1 MKKILILLLC
11 AALLLSGCGEK
22 GTNNVIPPSGQEQG
36 SVVFAQD
43 KYAVG
48 VGKEIQL
55 EVRCEDAGNVTYTSS
70 SPEIA
75 SVSAN
80 GKVRGLALG
89 KAEITAI
96 AVSTADASK
105 QISAK
110 CSVFVNPSEYETLDG
125 EEPLVKWLGRTFVYE
140 NAVNCYNT
148 ASGFEMDFYGTEFRA
163 GIVAGG
169 VSKTPR
175 ICVLIDD
182 ETSPEERII
191 DLAKDKTENEYVLAE
206 DLPEGQ
212 HKIRVYKITE
222 AYTTSLAFT
231 SLKTDGYFLNRP
243 ADKALKIEV
252 YGDSITAGHKNMRTT
267 ASEPADSTDN
277 IQNGCV
283 TYAWLSAQDLNAE
296 INFMARTG
304 IGVYSAWGSPY
315 VLKNNWK
322 NTYLSEYDFLHTPLK
337 NPEWD
342 FTAYVP
348 DIVLINIGTN
358 DYWYQWNAELYKSEL
373 KKFTDELFTLYGDD
387 TKIVLL
393 GGMMITGNISA
404 MREVAD
410 MYEDKDVSVLQLP
423 TSEASHPR
431 KADNVKAAQVLTDY
445 LKELI

>member
-1 MKKILILLLC
+1 M
-11 AALLLSGCGEK
+11 
-22 GTNNVIPPSGQEQG
+22 
-36 SVVFAQD
+36 
-43 KYAVG
+43 
-48 VGKEIQL
+48 
-55 EVRCEDAGNVTYTSS
+55 
-70 SPEIA
+70 
-75 SVSAN
+75 
-80 GKVRGLALG
+80 
-89 KAEITAI
+89 
-96 AVSTADASK
+96 
-105 QISAK
+105 
-110 CSVFVNPSEYETLDG
+110 
-125 EEPLVKWLGRTFVYE
+125 
-140 NAVNCYNT
+140 
-148 ASGFEMDFYGTEFRA
+148 
-163 GIVAGG
+163 
-169 VSKTPR
+169 
-175 ICVLIDD
+175 
-182 ETSPEERII
+182 
-191 DLAKDKTENEYVLAE
+191 
-206 DLPEGQ
+206 
-212 HKIRVYKITE
+212 
-222 AYTTSLAFT
+222 
-231 SLKTDGYFLNRP
+231 NRP